1 MVVLVRVRFRLN
13 KKGIAACAVGPEL
26 RDAVHDIAAT
36 ALPFAELFSPVGR
49 TGEYARSWEI
59 VDTIVDDIGDPPMPR
74 VAAQLANTSDHAIL
88 VELGNGTPDGTEHR
102 VLRHVLDV
110 IDTLGRNP

>member
-1 MVVLVRVRFRLN
+1 MARVIVRFRLD
-13 KKGIAACAVGPEL
+13 KQGIAACAVGPEL
-26 RDAVHDIAAT
+26 RHAVHDIAAT
-36 ALPFAELFSPVGR
+36 ALPFAELFSPVQ

-59 VDTIVDDIGDPPMPR
+59 VDTIVDDIGKPPMPR

-88 VELGNGTPDGTEHR
+88 VEVGNGTPNGTEHR

-110 IDTLGRNP
+110 IDALGRNP

>member
-1 MVVLVRVRFRLN
+1 VARVIVRFRLD
-13 KKGIAACAVGPEL
+13 KQGIAACAVGPEL
-26 RDAVHDIAAT
+26 RHAVHDIAAT
-36 ALPFAELFSPVGR
+36 ALPFAELFSPVQ

-59 VDTIVDDIGDPPMPR
+59 VDTIVDDIGKPPMPR

-88 VELGNGTPDGTEHR
+88 VEVGNGTPNGTEHR

-110 IDTLGRNP
+110 IDALGRNP

>member
-1 MVVLVRVRFRLN
+1 MVRVHVRFVLD

-26 RDAVHDIAAT
+26 RDAVHDIAAV

-59 VDTIVDDIGDPPMPR
+59 VDTIVDDIGKPPMPR
-74 VAAQLANTSDHAIL
+74 GAAQLANTSDHAIL
-88 VELGNGTPDGTEHR
+88 VELGNGRPDATEHR
-102 VLRHVLDV
+102 VLRNVLDV
-110 IDTLGRNP
+110 IDALGRNP